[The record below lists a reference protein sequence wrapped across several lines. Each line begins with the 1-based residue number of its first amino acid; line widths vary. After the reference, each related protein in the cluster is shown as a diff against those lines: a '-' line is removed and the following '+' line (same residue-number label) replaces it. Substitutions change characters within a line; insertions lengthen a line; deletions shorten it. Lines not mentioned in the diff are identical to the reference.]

1 MAQFGKMVMLW
12 PKIDVVSPPPFFSPG
27 TLQYKEDVNLVTQII
42 AGNITNTKLI
52 KNDPLLSGIIDVI
65 FLQSNIVSELKMGN
79 VFDDVN
85 QGLSIDDLPGG
96 LEEFNRE
103 YMNKNE
109 RYNIPEKYFESEFFD
124 LFIACRNFVSHF
136 IGIKKIRMYS
146 RNEEILESTWSHDGI
161 NPITRLIF
169 YDIYDLTYQWQVFKY
184 CYSLFIL
191 YDLLLLFINF
201 HRDNNMSE
209 ATRERNDDTNGP
221 WKKPDLHGYIFGK
234 FLNWEICYGEIS
246 NGPRKRNTSCTDHIK
261 NDHNKLLKFAKD
273 GWDKMIN
280 SFKNKPTDIRTI
292 VEIFIVDRKYYP
304 LHRARRLCC
313 IYIPLDDNNESF
325 TETII
330 SLIRIVY
337 SVNQRL
343 KKSLNIINEIEQTS
357 FQELHNIE
365 KNDLVT
371 ILTYDTLPKALK
383 IPGMCYSNGN
393 LVLAEPNIP
402 SPVKSPFQSEQK
414 AQDLLTNQDQMS
426 SDELMLELE
435 LLDQDLLDE
444 EIKKAKNVTLDGDN
458 KLVVEYNN
466 NNLELQQ

>member
-146 RNEEILESTWSHDGI
+146 RNEEILESTW
-161 NPITRLIF
+161 
-169 YDIYDLTYQWQVFKY
+169 
-184 CYSLFIL
+184 
-191 YDLLLLFINF
+191 
-201 HRDNNMSE
+201 DNNMSE

-280 SFKNKPTDIRTI
+280 SFKNKPTDISNFFNIETILIHCHGTI

-444 EIKKAKNVTLDGDN
+444 EIKKAS
-458 KLVVEYNN
+458 Y
-466 NNLELQQ
+466 

>member
-124 LFIACRNFVSHF
+124 LFIA
-136 IGIKKIRMYS
+136 
-146 RNEEILESTWSHDGI
+146 
-161 NPITRLIF
+161 
-169 YDIYDLTYQWQVFKY
+169 
-184 CYSLFIL
+184 
-191 YDLLLLFINF
+191 
-201 HRDNNMSE
+201 
-209 ATRERNDDTNGP
+209 
-221 WKKPDLHGYIFGK
+221 
-234 FLNWEICYGEIS
+234 
-246 NGPRKRNTSCTDHIK
+246 
-261 NDHNKLLKFAKD
+261 LLKFAKD

-280 SFKNKPTDIRTI
+280 SFKNKPTDINFFYSLGTI

-371 ILTYDTLPKALK
+371 ILTYD
-383 IPGMCYSNGN
+383 
-393 LVLAEPNIP
+393 
-402 SPVKSPFQSEQK
+402 
-414 AQDLLTNQDQMS
+414 
-426 SDELMLELE
+426 SD
-435 LLDQDLLDE
+435 
-444 EIKKAKNVTLDGDN
+444 
-458 KLVVEYNN
+458 
-466 NNLELQQ
+466 

>member
-1 MAQFGKMVMLW
+1 MFNLEEFTMMGTNKYNEESNDPNVLEFW
-12 PKIDVVSPPPFFSPG
+12 DLVKITISNYSYIEALRSLSK
-27 TLQYKEDVNLVTQII
+27 LQYKEDVNLVTRII
-42 AGNITNTKLI
+42 AGNIKNTKLI

-85 QGLSIDDLPGG
+85 QGLSIDDLPDG

-124 LFIACRNFVSHF
+124 LFITCRNFVSHF

-146 RNEEILESTWSHDGI
+146 RNEEILESTW
-161 NPITRLIF
+161 
-169 YDIYDLTYQWQVFKY
+169 
-184 CYSLFIL
+184 
-191 YDLLLLFINF
+191 
-201 HRDNNMSE
+201 DNNMSE

-246 NGPRKRNTSCTDHIK
+246 NGLRKRNTSCTDHIK

-280 SFKNKPTDIRTI
+280 SFKNKPTDINFFYSLGTI

-330 SLIRIVY
+330 SLICIIY

-357 FQELHNIE
+357 FQELHNVE

-371 ILTYDTLPKALK
+371 ILTYD
-383 IPGMCYSNGN
+383 
-393 LVLAEPNIP
+393 
-402 SPVKSPFQSEQK
+402 
-414 AQDLLTNQDQMS
+414 
-426 SDELMLELE
+426 SD
-435 LLDQDLLDE
+435 
-444 EIKKAKNVTLDGDN
+444 
-458 KLVVEYNN
+458 
-466 NNLELQQ
+466 